1 MSGRISVE
9 RVDSFNSMGV
19 VAKILSQEQVAMIAV
34 GSQACVNSIFHVA
47 LGLGANERLFA
58 RALRNREYALGK
70 NTTIVRALLEEA
82 LQLPNIRGIIIY
94 CSCLDVLANWNE
106 SEILADINNPL
117 NTPIAFLYRGP
128 LVKRKCMPSVA
139 LNKIWNQWGY
149 FPKITKDFV
158 CTVQNRTIV
167 DFEKEILQSDG
178 TEDIIVLTPGGC
190 VSCLYAIPENKLQ
203 YVYQTR
209 FDDLF
214 LCNCGTKDF
223 VNAIMAKFNRNRPLL
238 LLGTCVTKAVGISL
252 KDICDDLNSYGYEVR
267 YLDTNGFKK

>member
-1 MSGRISVE
+1 MNGRISIEQVNG
-9 RVDSFNSMGV
+9 FNSMGV

-34 GSQACVNSIFHVA
+34 GSQACVNSILRVA
-47 LGLGANERLFA
+47 SNLGAEERLLA
-58 RALRNREYALGK
+58 RALKNREYALGK
-70 NTTIVRALLEEA
+70 NTAVVKTLLEEA
-82 LQLPNIRGIIIY
+82 LTVSNIRGIIIY
-94 CSCLDVLANWNE
+94 CSCLDILANWDE
-106 SEILADINNPL
+106 SEILADIDNPL

-139 LNKIWNQWGY
+139 LNKIWNQWGHS
-149 FPKITKDFV
+149 PKPIKDIT
-158 CTVQNRTIV
+158 TIDSNHCLV

-178 TEDIIVLTPGGC
+178 TEDIVVLTPGGC

-214 LCNCGTKDF
+214 LCNCDTKNF
-223 VNAIMAKFNRNRPLL
+223 VNAIMDKFNRNRPLL

-252 KDICDDLNSYGYEVR
+252 KDICDNLNSYGYEAR